1 MRTSTKLRLGYVA
14 LAATDTLLSGSRHHM
29 AHRARSLTKPLLM
42 PTLAASLATDP
53 RAAGSPLR
61 TTTLLA
67 QAGGWGGDVL
77 LLRHGD
83 PRFFA
88 AGAASFGLGHAAY
101 LTGFRRHRDRK
112 RGIFEGRT
120 ARAVMASWAAT
131 APLVARGAWRQ
142 EPALGPAVAAYSGAL
157 ATTVA
162 AASSLDPALPASA
175 RRITAAGALMFLA
188 SDTIL
193 GLSKFVLK
201 EPDPRLEHAVMATY
215 TGAQLLLSQG
225 ARRAG

>member
-1 MRTSTKLRLGYVA
+1 MKLRLGYVA
-14 LAATDTLLSGSRHHM
+14 LAATDTLLSGSRNHL
-29 AHRARSLTKPLLM
+29 AHRLRLLTKPLLM
-42 PTLAASLATDP
+42 PTLATSLATDP

-77 LLRHGD
+77 LLRHDD
-83 PRFFA
+83 PRYFA

-101 LTGFRRHRDRK
+101 LTGFRRHRERS
-112 RGIFEGRT
+112 RGLFEGRI
-120 ARAVMASWAAT
+120 ARGVMASWATT
-131 APLVARGAWRQ
+131 APVVAYGAWRR

-162 AASSLDPALPASA
+162 AATSLDPALPARA
-175 RRITAAGALMFLA
+175 RRLTAAGALMFLA

-193 GLSKFVLK
+193 GLSKFVLRN
-201 EPDPRLEHAVMATY
+201 PDPRLEHAVMATY
-215 TGAQLLLSQG
+215 TSAQLLLAEG
-225 ARRAG
+225 AARA